1 MRIKVKRLHPDAV
14 IPTYATTGSACF
26 DLYAVEK
33 AIIGQHATL
42 LLPTGLAFELP
53 HDHVMMLFLR
63 SSMSRRGYLSNVGI
77 VDSDYRGEV
86 FFPVTNC
93 SPGHLFVEA
102 GERLGQAMIIPR
114 PRIEFDEVEE
124 LTPTE
129 RGAGGFGST
138 GK

>member
-1 MRIKVKRLHPDAV
+1 MNVKVKRVSRLAKL
-14 IPTYATTGSACF
+14 PTYGTPGAACF
-26 DLYAVEK
+26 DFFATKKE
-33 AIIGQHATL
+33 IIGPSSTR

-53 HDHVMMLFLR
+53 GDYVMMLFLR
-63 SSMSRRGYLSNVGI
+63 SSMSRKGYLSNVGI

-93 SPGHLFVEA
+93 SPGYLFIEP
-102 GERLGQAMIIPR
+102 GDRLGQAMIIPR
-114 PRIEFDEVEE
+114 PRIEFEEAEE

-138 GK
+138 GR